1 MLLKDEWS
9 EGYQLAS
16 AMNFHFHQSKGI
28 PLPTIIT
35 TVSEN
40 GVNLMGYF
48 FIHDLNYLIRHF
60 YEHLIYKITLLSRL
74 NL

>member
-1 MLLKDEWS
+1 MFLKDEWS

-48 FIHDLNYLIRHF
+48 FYYSRVKLPNSLFLRTPYL
-60 YEHLIYKITLLSRL
+60 
-74 NL
+74 